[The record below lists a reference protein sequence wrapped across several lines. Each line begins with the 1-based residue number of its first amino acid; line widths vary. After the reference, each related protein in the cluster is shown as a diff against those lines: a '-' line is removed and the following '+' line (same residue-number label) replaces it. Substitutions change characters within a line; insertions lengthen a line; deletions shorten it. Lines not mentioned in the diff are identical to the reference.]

1 MTLRYATSAAAVAG
15 LAVAILAGSAPPAH
29 ADAGDDVVR
38 HLDVNMYIDADGWVR
53 VTETYEWDF
62 GDREGLGLRR
72 ELAQHFSWPEDPDL
86 MRVYEYGEIS
96 VSSPSGAPA
105 DHWVTGDDAYLS
117 LDIGAPDGSDDTRT
131 GVQTYELRYTLGG
144 ALNAIRDDD
153 EVPDQDELFWNVTG
167 SEWDNRIERVTTTV
181 TGPVSITDVRCWE
194 GASYSDRQ
202 CRDSQV
208 DGATAT
214 FTSGPLNPGQE
225 QTIAVAFP
233 PGTFDDIGPIL
244 VPRDGSVTGLT
255 AEQQRVAEVTD
266 PILNTLARYWV
277 IPAGLVG
284 LVFAVLLTRRFR
296 QGRDDHFVGIPLGT
310 MPPRHEIHQHPVARL
325 ERHQSTTAVRFSP
338 PDGLAPAVAGHLE
351 HKFGS
356 ANALAATIVDLAV
369 RGFLTIQEADTDR
382 KGKPK
387 DWHLLLAPEAHQRRG
402 ELLPYED
409 QLLTALFDDGPV
421 MQLKSSTRKMQKA
434 RTELG
439 KNVTKQVDA
448 QGLFTRPLE
457 AEARR
462 ELGMTPRG
470 RSLVWQIG
478 LAAALLL
485 AALLGAVLDLL
496 PPSAVTLLLIAFGVV
511 GGWLI
516 IRMASFSTSL
526 RRSAVGRA
534 LYEQIRGFRTYLTT
548 AEANQIRF
556 EESIDV
562 FSRYLPFAIIF
573 GVAERWAK
581 VFEELQAQGRAQVY
595 TGWYIGAYPGATP
608 SLSTLATSVGS
619 FSTTVAGTS
628 GSGGGS
634 GFGGGGGAGGGGGG
648 GGGGGR

>member
-131 GVQTYELRYTLGG
+131 GVQTYERRYTLAG

-181 TGPVSITDVRCWE
+181 TGPVGITDVRCWE

-233 PGTFDDIGPIL
+233 PGAFDDIGPIL

-277 IPAGLVG
+277 IPAGLAGV
-284 LVFAVLLTRRFR
+284 VFAVLLTRRC
-296 QGRDDHFVGIPLGT
+296 
-310 MPPRHEIHQHPVARL
+310 
-325 ERHQSTTAVRFSP
+325 
-338 PDGLAPAVAGHLE
+338 
-351 HKFGS
+351 
-356 ANALAATIVDLAV
+356 
-369 RGFLTIQEADTDR
+369 
-382 KGKPK
+382 
-387 DWHLLLAPEAHQRRG
+387 
-402 ELLPYED
+402 
-409 QLLTALFDDGPV
+409 
-421 MQLKSSTRKMQKA
+421 
-434 RTELG
+434 
-439 KNVTKQVDA
+439 
-448 QGLFTRPLE
+448 
-457 AEARR
+457 
-462 ELGMTPRG
+462 
-470 RSLVWQIG
+470 
-478 LAAALLL
+478 
-485 AALLGAVLDLL
+485 
-496 PPSAVTLLLIAFGVV
+496 
-511 GGWLI
+511 
-516 IRMASFSTSL
+516 
-526 RRSAVGRA
+526 
-534 LYEQIRGFRTYLTT
+534 
-548 AEANQIRF
+548 
-556 EESIDV
+556 
-562 FSRYLPFAIIF
+562 
-573 GVAERWAK
+573 
-581 VFEELQAQGRAQVY
+581 
-595 TGWYIGAYPGATP
+595 
-608 SLSTLATSVGS
+608 
-619 FSTTVAGTS
+619 
-628 GSGGGS
+628 
-634 GFGGGGGAGGGGGG
+634 
-648 GGGGGR
+648 